1 MSITTKIAN
10 IGLTVSGAIL
20 GLDTAVAHAFTDKTI
35 HQRFLELPDKTE
47 LKVIAVEAA
56 ALALIVGYNVWQHRK
71 NYSKKPYDINITY

>member
-47 LKVIAVEAA
+47 LKVIANAA
-56 ALALIVGYNVWQHRK
+56 YELVQVK
-71 NYSKKPYDINITY
+71 